1 MHTERLC
8 LCVSNCLLYTHARA
22 CVYAF
27 MWERVCVNKFND
39 QMSSPSKANFSV
51 LVRAHVCVIM
61 KENKHVRFSVFLQAR
76 AHVSMSVS

>member
-51 LVRAHVCVIM
+51 LVRARVCVLM
-61 KENKHVRFSVFLQAR
+61 KENKHVYFSMFLQAH